1 MAQCPGRT
9 IGTATLTTQPADCC
23 RGGPWLSL
31 FICHRREQGRPH
43 APRGAGLAEL
53 LFLHARRWPLL
64 LSPLPGSGS
73 RPALG
78 SLPGWLHS
86 GSQTTGTAGEV
97 VLAGGGS
104 SGSWTCKPRGF
115 LSCLPELGQSET
127 TQGSGG
133 GGHQGA
139 HVTCG
144 LNPTWMRKGNAGHQA
159 SHHEGL

>member
-53 LFLHARRWPLL
+53 LFPHARRWPLL

-97 VLAGGGS
+97 VLAGVAAPGAGPASTEASSPACPS
-104 SGSWTCKPRGF
+104 SGSQRPHRG
-115 LSCLPELGQSET
+115 P
-127 TQGSGG
+127 
-133 GGHQGA
+133 GA
-139 HVTCG
+139 VGTKG
-144 LNPTWMRKGNAGHQA
+144 LM
-159 SHHEGL
+159 